1 MSKGKKFLYWIVTL
15 LSLVIFF
22 WCALPLLMGVI
33 NMGMVIP
40 MFITICLAFYCL
52 LSIKYPIEELPDE
65 EEMDEEY
72 QKKVD
77 KAKCT
82 LQNEK
87 SSLRMPMIFGIKKEK
102 LERFD
107 EIHDAK
113 ETVARTI
120 SKRTRKK
127 IDKAVWF
134 ITAIGVSVVLIVSA
148 ITAFGY
154 EKFDGTYEGQTV
166 VVLGAKINGE
176 KPSLSLRNRLDA
188 TVDFMKEYPN
198 AKCIVTGG
206 QGTNEI
212 MPESTAMSR
221 YLQEEGISKDRIIEE
236 SKAKN
241 TEQNLQ
247 FSIKIAEENDLSTDL
262 VIITDGYHQYRA
274 NKYAKEYDAIS
285 QGYNAKTSLAFWP
298 SAKFREIIAF
308 FTTL

>member
-1 MSKGKKFLYWIVTL
+1 MSKGKKALYWIVAL
-15 LSLVIFF
+15 LSLVMFF

-33 NMGMVIP
+33 NIGMVIP

-52 LSIKYPIEELPDE
+52 LSIKYPIEELPE
-65 EEMDEEY
+65 EDEMDEEY

-87 SSLRMPMIFGIKKEK
+87 STLRMPMIFGIKKEK

-120 SKRTRKK
+120 SKKTRKR
-127 IDKAVWF
+127 IDKVVWT
-134 ITAIGVSVVLIVSA
+134 ITAIGVAVVLVVSA
-148 ITAFGY
+148 ITALGY

-188 TVDFMKEYPN
+188 AVDFMEEYPE

-221 YLQEEGISKDRIIEE
+221 YLQDEGISKDRIIEE
-236 SKAKN
+236 NEATN
-241 TEQNLQ
+241 TEQNLKL
-247 FSIKIAEENDLSTDL
+247 SVNVAKENNMSTDFI
-262 VIITDGYHQYRA
+262 IITDGYHQYRA
-274 NKYAKEYDAIS
+274 NKYAKEYGATS